1 MVRDSDGTARTLR
14 PDRVVVSPDRSRIIV
29 IDYKTARPSTLHTD
43 QVQTYMRHISDM
55 YPQARVEGH
64 LWYILTGDIDDIS
77 PSEHHATT

>member
-1 MVRDSDGTARTLR
+1 
-14 PDRVVVSPDRSRIIV
+14 
-29 IDYKTARPSTLHTD
+29 
-43 QVQTYMRHISDM
+43 MRHISDM